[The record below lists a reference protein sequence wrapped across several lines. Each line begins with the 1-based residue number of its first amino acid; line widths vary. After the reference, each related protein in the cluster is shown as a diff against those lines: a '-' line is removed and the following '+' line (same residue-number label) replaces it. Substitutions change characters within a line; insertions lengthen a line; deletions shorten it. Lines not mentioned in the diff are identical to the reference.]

1 MENEITV
8 KIPVQTKLQ
17 LCRSSTFSCAM
28 WLNVGPGFKS
38 TLIKSKTK
46 IWRKRQKNSR
56 SLFVFLYKKYLNFYI
71 ITWNI
76 HSQTYGHSVQQPIIY
91 MLTHF
96 IRNEKSFLIDFVLL
110 SKLLE
115 CKGTQYHL
123 SFSLINFILLIFND
137 LKK

>member
-46 IWRKRQKNSR
+46 KWRKRQKNSR

-76 HSQTYGHSVQQPIIY
+76 HSQIYGHSVQQPIIY

-96 IRNEKSFLIDFVLL
+96 IRNEKIL
-110 SKLLE
+110 SNWLRSAFKIIRMQRNPIPFIFFTN
-115 CKGTQYHL
+115 KFHT
-123 SFSLINFILLIFND
+123 FNF
-137 LKK
+137 

>member
-96 IRNEKSFLIDFVLL
+96 IRNEKIL
-110 SKLLE
+110 SNWLRSAFKIIRMQRNRIPFIFFTN
-115 CKGTQYHL
+115 KFHT
-123 SFSLINFILLIFND
+123 FNF
-137 LKK
+137 

>member
-71 ITWNI
+71 ITRNI
-76 HSQTYGHSVQQPIIY
+76 HSQIYGHSVQQPIIY

-96 IRNEKSFLIDFVLL
+96 IRNEKIL
-110 SKLLE
+110 SNWLRSAFKIIRMQRNPIPFIFFTN
-115 CKGTQYHL
+115 KFHT
-123 SFSLINFILLIFND
+123 FNF
-137 LKK
+137 